1 MDFHWSLTT
10 ILFFTDQVI
19 RIGFSTRIV
28 MSKRAQPAALA
39 WLVVIL
45 VLPFAG
51 ACLYLLF
58 GETRLGDRR
67 AERAAAGLDMYKRWI
82 AILKTRSTVAW
93 KELNPICRLLH
104 RQADALTG
112 IPTLPGNSL
121 QLLDEAEAAL
131 HSIITDIDRARSS
144 CHLEFYI
151 WHNGGTAD
159 EVAEALIRAAG
170 RGVKCR
176 LLLDSVGSGDFLKS
190 SMARKMRQKGVEIVE
205 ALRAGIIR
213 ALFIRVDLRNH
224 RKLVIIDG
232 TIAYTGSLNMI
243 DPRYFKQDHGVGRWV
258 DTMVRVEGPVV
269 ETMGGTFLADWI
281 IESGADIRTISGLAD
296 VKPVASCGET
306 AVQLVPSGPGFAP
319 DIIYNLLLSTI
330 FAARKELI
338 LTTPYFV
345 PDQIILSALKAAA
358 VRGVHVTIIV
368 PERVDSR
375 LVQLAS
381 RARYEEL
388 VRAGVNIMLF
398 REGLLHSK
406 TITVDSEFSLIGSV
420 NLDMR
425 SFWLNFEITLFVY
438 DTKFTQ
444 LLRKT
449 QQRYIAGSV
458 PLDCLAMRHRGF
470 FNRLLENSALLIG
483 PLL

>member
-1 MDFHWSLTT
+1 MEFHWPLTT
-10 ILFFTDQVI
+10 LIFFADLVI
-19 RIGFSTRIV
+19 RIGFSLRVV
-28 MSKRAQPAALA
+28 MSKRAQPTTLA

-51 ACLYLLF
+51 AILYLLF

-67 AERAAAGLDMYKRWI
+67 AERAAAGLDSYKRWI
-82 AILKTRSTVAW
+82 STLKIRSNVVW
-93 KELNPICRLLH
+93 QDLNPVCRLLH

-121 QLLDEAEAAL
+121 QLLDEAENAL
-131 HSIITDIDRARSS
+131 QHIIKDIDQAKSS

-151 WHNGGTAD
+151 WHKGGTAD
-159 EVAEALIRAAG
+159 EVAEALIRAG
-170 RGVKCR
+170 KRGVKCR
-176 LLLDSVGSGDFLKS
+176 ILLDSVGSDHFLKS
-190 SMARKMRQKGVEIVE
+190 SMALKMKRHGVEIAE
-205 ALRAGIIR
+205 ALRAGLVR
-213 ALFIRVDLRNH
+213 ALLIRIDLRNH
-224 RKLVIIDG
+224 RKLVVIDG

-243 DPRYFKQDHGVGRWV
+243 DPRYFKQDTGLGQWV
-258 DTMVRVEGPVV
+258 DTLVRVQGPVV
-269 ETMGGTFLADWI
+269 EAMGGTFLADWI
-281 IESGADIRTISGLAD
+281 VESGTDIHSISGLAD
-296 VKPVASCGET
+296 VHPVAET
-306 AVQLVPSGPGFAP
+306 GKAAVQLVPSGPGFAP
-319 DIIYNLLLSTI
+319 DIIHNLLLSTI

-368 PERVDSR
+368 PKKVDSK

-381 RARYEEL
+381 WARYEEL
-388 VRAGVNIMLF
+388 VRVGVDIMLF
-398 REGLLHSK
+398 HDGLLHSK

-425 SFWLNFEITLFVY
+425 SFWLNFEATLFVY
-438 DTKFTQ
+438 NREFTEN
-444 LLRKT
+444 LRAT
-449 QQRYIAGSV
+449 QQGYILGSS
-458 PLDCLAMRHRGF
+458 PLDRLAMRHRGF
-470 FNRLLENSALLIG
+470 FNRLLENTALLIG